1 MTTRALLRLLLDAAR
16 ETDMA
21 AHTYV
26 VGGAP
31 RDCLLGHPVKDLDV
45 VVEDPGGSG
54 RAGILAQCLAGKVGV
69 RHVAADQYGVVH
81 VGPFPAS
88 AVYEGVNL
96 AGEKVEIVTARAEKY
111 DKSLKTGSH
120 KPVAVRPGT
129 LAEDLSR
136 RDFRFNTLAWR
147 LADIPEGRF
156 AFADIPIV
164 DTLDG
169 RADLRAGL
177 IRTPLDARVT
187 FEEDPSRMLRAIRFS
202 ARFDFQYDPD
212 VEAALGSMADEMRRL
227 PYELLDGVLC
237 GKILTLPYEKMQR
250 ALLDLERFGLLK
262 VCLERIP
269 EARLR
274 RVVDGVVEVRKFLL
288 LIRHGFPSYTRGQ
301 LDSTH
306 FDWLHQAE
314 VRETDER
321 LQMALDRFVKPPID
335 VEKLMTDK
343 GLVGPAIR
351 NAVTLAR
358 RMLLPDPFVDGAE
371 LHQRVAAALP

>member
-16 ETDMA
+16 ETDVA
-21 AHTYV
+21 SHTYV

-45 VVEDPGGSG
+45 VVEDPDGRG
-54 RAGILAQCLAGKVGV
+54 RAGILAQRIAGKVGV

-81 VGPFPAS
+81 VGPFPTHAS
-88 AVYEGVNL
+88 HQGTNL
-96 AGEKVEIVTARAEKY
+96 SGEKIEIVTARAEKY
-111 DKSLKTGSH
+111 DKSLRTGSH
-120 KPVAVRPGT
+120 KPVSVRPGT

-136 RDFRFNTLAWR
+136 RDFRFNTLAWK
-147 LADIPEGRF
+147 LADIPEGSF

-169 RADLRAGL
+169 MADLRAGL

-187 FEEDPSRMLRAIRFS
+187 FDEDPSRMLRAVRFA
-202 ARFDFQYDPD
+202 ARFDFRYDPD

-237 GKILTLPYEKMQR
+237 GKILPLRNDRMER
-250 ALLDLERFGLLK
+250 ALLDLGRFGLLK

-274 RVVDGVVEVRKFLL
+274 RVVDGIEDVRKYLL
-288 LIRHGFPSYTRGQ
+288 LIRHGFPSYLRGQ
-301 LDSTH
+301 LEVDH
-306 FDWLHQAE
+306 FEWLHRAE
-314 VRETDER
+314 GNEPDER
-321 LQMALDRFVKPPID
+321 LQAALDRFVKPPID
-335 VEKLMTDK
+335 VERLMLDK

-351 NAVTLAR
+351 NAITLAR
-358 RMLLPDPFVDGAE
+358 RMLLPDPFVDGAD